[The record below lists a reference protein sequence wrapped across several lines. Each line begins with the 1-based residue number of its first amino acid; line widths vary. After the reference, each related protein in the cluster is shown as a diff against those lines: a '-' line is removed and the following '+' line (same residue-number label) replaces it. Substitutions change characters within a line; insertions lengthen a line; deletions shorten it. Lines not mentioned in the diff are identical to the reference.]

1 MKSKYA
7 LFLLLGTVLLGGC
20 QKRVITQRSN
30 LPTSHEAT
38 LLEVYSSAE
47 LMITASGIG
56 VDEEAAVL
64 DARRSAVHFVL
75 AGGTDHLLQTLKER
89 EKFKLIEQEFFER
102 KNITRFISWE
112 GEEYLRR
119 IRLTTGKLKI
129 EKEFRVNKELMKQQ
143 LISQGILPTEPALAE
158 SLGLPFI
165 MVLPKTM
172 GDESPIELLKQDR
185 NLEKA
190 AQVIESFLTARRY
203 DVLVPEQKVKMD
215 DMVALTQSL
224 KGVKQDDPY
233 LIALLVGSDIYITYT
248 LDIEHR
254 YVGSSEVKKALVGVR
269 AFETTTSRLLGTE
282 TGYSS
287 ERLTSDAVII
297 EEAISDAVDNVLSR
311 ITAYWKDDLARGIQ
325 LKIIMNIGRGFSEQ
339 ERYLVT
345 SQTVEIL
352 KGLSNRLKE
361 NILGERTLD
370 FLVWVDP
377 NEAMSASE
385 FFRSLR
391 REYSLR
397 LRTYKLKDLLINR
410 KLLLLEIEKI

>member
-1 MKSKYA
+1 MNSKRAYVLMWGVI
-7 LFLLLGTVLLGGC
+7 LFLAC
-20 QKRVITQRSN
+20 QKTAVIQRSN

-38 LLEVYSSAE
+38 LLEVYSPAE
-47 LMITASGIG
+47 VMITASGIG

-64 DARRSAVHFVL
+64 DARRSAVYFVL
-75 AGGTDHLLQTLKER
+75 AGGTDHLLQTLEER

-102 KNITRFISWE
+102 RNVTRFISWE

-129 EKEFRVNKELMKQQ
+129 EKEFRVNKELIKQE
-143 LISQGILPTEPALAE
+143 LISQGILPAEPALAE

-165 MVLPKTM
+165 MVLPKTV
-172 GDESPIELLKQDR
+172 GEESPIELLNQDP

-203 DVLVPEQKVKMD
+203 DVLVPEQKFKIDNDIRRLM
-215 DMVALTQSL
+215 
-224 KGVKQDDPY
+224 KGVQQDY
-233 LIALLVGSDIYITYT
+233 SYFIALLVGSDIYITYT
-248 LDIEHR
+248 LDIESR
-254 YVGSSEVKKALVGVR
+254 YIGNSEVKKALVGVR

-297 EEAISDAVDNVLSR
+297 EEAISDAVDNVLNR

-339 ERYLVT
+339 ERYLIT
-345 SQTVEIL
+345 SETVEIL
-352 KGLSNRLKE
+352 KELTNRVKE
-361 NILGERTLD
+361 NIVGETTLD
-370 FLVWVDP
+370 YLVWVDP
-377 NEAMSASE
+377 NEATSASE

-397 LRTYKLKDLLINR
+397 LRNYKLKDLLINR
-410 KLLLLEIEKI
+410 KLLLLKIEKI